1 MRFWGSSIGKKIVM
15 AVTGALM
22 VVFVIGH
29 MSGNL
34 KMFGGVDPQSGL
46 HKIDAY
52 AMFLRSLGEDVLGP
66 YGFLWLTRI
75 GLLAS
80 VLLHIVAA
88 VSLTQQN
95 VRARPGGYR
104 VPGYQSSTVA
114 SRTMRYGGVFLLFFI
129 VIHILHFTTGHLHF
143 EGFVYGNVFDNVRAS
158 FAKWYWVAF
167 YGVAMG
173 ALGLHLYHGVWSMV
187 QTLGI
192 DTPRWNAS
200 IRCAA
205 KTIAAVVAV
214 GFLSVPLAVFLKLI
228 GPGDASEA
236 VAVSL
241 MQAPQVSA
249 ANSNQ

>member
-1 MRFWGSSIGKKIVM
+1 VRFWGSSIGKKIVM

-22 VVFVIGH
+22 VLFVIGH

-52 AMFLRSLGEDVLGP
+52 AVFLRRLGEDVLGP

-80 VLLHIVAA
+80 VLLHIAAA

-95 VRARPGGYR
+95 TRARPGGYR

-114 SRTMRYGGVFLLFFI
+114 SRTMRYGGVVLLFFI
-129 VIHILHFTTGHLHF
+129 VIHILHFTTGHMHF
-143 EGFVYGNVFDNVRAS
+143 EGFVYGNVFDNVSAS
-158 FAKWYWVAF
+158 FRKWYWVAF

-200 IRCAA
+200 LRCAA

-214 GFLSVPLAVFLKLI
+214 GFVSVPLAVFLKLI
-228 GPGDASEA
+228 GPVDASVP
-236 VAVSL
+236 VAGALAHTHVASTGI
-241 MQAPQVSA
+241 
-249 ANSNQ
+249 SNK